1 MRSVV
6 SLAAPIL
13 QVWEIKAG
21 ESVGYNATWTAQ
33 RPTRLAT
40 LGLGYADGF
49 LRSGSGP
56 NGKSGAMGRL
66 GGCLCPVVGR
76 ISMDLTILDVT
87 DAPAADVK
95 PGSLIELLGPHISI
109 DALATRAG
117 TIGYE
122 ILTSLGWRYHRIYKE
137 S

>member
-1 MRSVV
+1 
-6 SLAAPIL
+6 
-13 QVWEIKAG
+13 
-21 ESVGYNATWTAQ
+21 
-33 RPTRLAT
+33 
-40 LGLGYADGF
+40 
-49 LRSGSGP
+49 
-56 NGKSGAMGRL
+56 MGWL

-95 PGSLIELLGPHISI
+95 PGSLIELLGPHMSI
-109 DALATRAG
+109 DELATRAG

-122 ILTSLGWRYHRIYKE
+122 ILTSLGWRYHRIYQE